1 MTNILDYDEFVMGY
15 SVLFMGTI
23 LKILIWGPSYSNY
36 AIVLFGLYVFRR
48 RYLMVCRLDK
58 LCYTI
63 SQEFSKIRDTIPV
76 S

>member
-1 MTNILDYDEFVMGY
+1 MTNLLDYDEFVMGY

-23 LKILIWGPSYSNY
+23 LKILIWGPSYSNC

-48 RYLMVCRLDK
+48 RYLMICQIDK

>member
-1 MTNILDYDEFVMGY
+1 MLTLLDYDEFVMGY

-23 LKILIWGPSYSNY
+23 LKIIVIGISIFDYV
-36 AIVLFGLYVFRR
+36 IVLFGIYVFRR

-58 LCYTI
+58 LCCTI
-63 SQEFSKIRDTIPV
+63 NEEFSKIREMIPI